1 MIVRQIVWPYPRL
14 FAHRCGGALAPE
26 NTLAG
31 LRAAARFG
39 VPGVEFDVMLSADGT
54 PLLIH
59 DETWERTTDG
69 AGRVADTHDDQL
81 ARLDAGRRFGAAFAG
96 ERVPTLEMAARL
108 CRELGLAANVEIKP
122 AAGHEA
128 RTGRVVAAAS
138 AGLWSGAAVPP
149 LLSSF
154 SEPALQAAR
163 AAAPHLPRGLLV
175 GAIPDDW
182 RERMAR
188 LDCLSMHCENAAN
201 TPPQLAAV
209 SAEGVPVVC
218 YTVNDKDEASRLLA
232 AGVAAVISDR
242 IDAVTVSPGS

>member
-1 MIVRQIVWPYPRL
+1 VGARQTVWPYPQL

-31 LRAAARFG
+31 LRAAARLG
-39 VPGVEFDVMLSADGT
+39 VPGVEFDVMLNADGT

-81 ARLDAGRRFGAAFAG
+81 ARLDVGRRFGAAFAG

-108 CRELGLAANVEIKP
+108 CLELGLAANVEIKP

-128 RTGRVVAAAS
+128 LTGRTVAAAS
-138 AGLWSGAAVPP
+138 ARLWSGAAVPP

-154 SEPALQAAR
+154 SELALQAAR
-163 AAAPHLPRGLLV
+163 EVAPHLPRGLLV
-175 GAIPDDW
+175 GAIPEDW
-182 RERMAR
+182 RECMAR
-188 LDCLSMHCENAAN
+188 LECLSLHCDSAAN
-201 TPPQLAAV
+201 ALPQLAAIV
-209 SAEGVPVVC
+209 AKGVPIVC
-218 YTVNDKDEASRLLA
+218 YTVNDRLEAHRLLA
-232 AGVAAVISDR
+232 AGVAAVITDR

>member
-1 MIVRQIVWPYPRL
+1 MIARQVVWPYPRL
-14 FAHRCGGALAPE
+14 FAHRCGGVLAPE

-31 LRAAARFG
+31 LHTAARLG

-81 ARLDAGRRFGAAFAG
+81 ARLDAGTRFDAAFAG

-108 CRELGLAANVEIKP
+108 CLELELAANVEIKP
-122 AAGHEA
+122 AAGYEA
-128 RTGRVVAAAS
+128 LTGRIVAAAS
-138 AGLWSGAAVPP
+138 AQLWSGAALPP

-163 AAAPHLPRGLLV
+163 EAAPRLARGFLV
-175 GAIPDDW
+175 GAIPEDW

-188 LDCLSMHCENAAN
+188 LECLSMHCDSRSNSL
-201 TPPQLAAV
+201 PQLGAIAAD
-209 SAEGVPVVC
+209 GVPIVC
-218 YTVNDKDEASRLLA
+218 YTVNDQLEARRLLA
-232 AGVAAVISDR
+232 VGVVAVITDC
-242 IDAVTVSPGS
+242 IDAVTVSPGG

>member
-1 MIVRQIVWPYPRL
+1 MIARQISWFYPRL

-31 LRAAARFG
+31 LHTAARLG

-81 ARLDAGRRFGAAFAG
+81 ARLDAGTRFGAAFAG
-96 ERVPTLEMAARL
+96 ERIPTLEMAARL
-108 CRELGLAANVEIKP
+108 CLELELAANIEIKP

-128 RTGRVVAAAS
+128 LTGRVVAAA
-138 AGLWSGAAVPP
+138 AARLWSGAAVPP

-154 SEPALQAAR
+154 SAPALQAAHS
-163 AAAPHLPRGLLV
+163 AAPRVPRGLLV

-182 RERMAR
+182 RERMTR
-188 LDCLSMHCENAAN
+188 LDCLSLHCDSRAN
-201 TPPQLAAV
+201 SLPQLAAI
-209 SAEGVPVVC
+209 AAQGVPIVC
-218 YTVNDKDEASRLLA
+218 YTVNAKDEASRLLA
-232 AGVAAVISDR
+232 AGVVAVITDR
-242 IDAVTVSPGS
+242 IDAVTVSPGR